1 MVQWILHD
9 WSDEDCIKLLKNC
22 YKALPDT
29 GKVIVVEANV
39 PEIPDSSP
47 AAKRASLS
55 DMVMLVIGGKE
66 RTLTEFL
73 TLAKAAGFSGIRHAG
88 FFSYFGVMEFYK

>member
-1 MVQWILHD
+1 MQWILHD
-9 WSDEDCIKLLKNC
+9 WSDEECIKLLRNC

-39 PEIPDSSP
+39 PEIPDSSQ
-47 AAKRASLS
+47 AAKSASLF

-73 TLAKAAGFSGIRHAG
+73 TLAKEAGFSGISHAG
-88 FFSYFGVMEFYK
+88 FFSNFGVMEFYK